1 MQQRLTVA
9 QVLARFDREVGL
21 EVTPRARASGRT
33 DATGG
38 GVLPETAELRATTS
52 RSTAGRSET
61 QVVATP
67 ESRVTAT
74 RMPVAAPVAARS
86 AGSQSH
92 AYPAA
97 VLAPAGDPAA
107 RAALLAEIEARHAAT
122 CPHCTTATG
131 HTRLVFGEG
140 AASAE
145 LMFVGE
151 APGESE
157 DRTGRPFVGA
167 AGEKLDEMIR
177 AMGLRRE
184 DVYVANVLKSRP
196 PANRTPM
203 SDEVAAC
210 GPFLAEQILAV
221 RPRAIVTLGGPATKF
236 VCGVDAGISRLRGTW
251 QAWTPPAG
259 ASCEPIPVMPTYH
272 PAYVLRTYTKQVR
285 AEVWSDL
292 RAALAKI
299 GRRPPERATAAE
311 A

>member
-21 EVTPRARASGRT
+21 EVTPRARAAAGT
-33 DATGG
+33 NAFDA
-38 GVLPETAELRATTS
+38 GVAPEAAGLRAPTARSSMGGTGTGVAAAPDS
-52 RSTAGRSET
+52 RPAPTRVP
-61 QVVATP
+61 VVAP
-67 ESRVTAT
+67 VVARPSAT
-74 RMPVAAPVAARS
+74 HA
-86 AGSQSH
+86 H

-97 VLAPAGDPAA
+97 VLGPAGDSSA

-131 HTRLVFGEG
+131 HTQLVFGEG

-145 LMFVGE
+145 LMFIGE
-151 APGESE
+151 APGEAE

-196 PANRTPM
+196 PDNRTPM
-203 SDEVAAC
+203 PDEVAGC
-210 GPFLAEQILAV
+210 GPFLVEQILAV

-236 VCGVDAGISRLRGTW
+236 VCGVETGISRLRGTW
-251 QAWTPPAG
+251 QTWTPPAG

-299 GRRPPERATAAE
+299 GRRPPERATAVE

>member
-1 MQQRLTVA
+1 MQERLTVA

-21 EVTPRARASGRT
+21 EVTPRA
-33 DATGG
+33 
-38 GVLPETAELRATTS
+38 
-52 RSTAGRSET
+52 
-61 QVVATP
+61 
-67 ESRVTAT
+67 
-74 RMPVAAPVAARS
+74 AAPVRTPSEERPVTEIAVREERVRASPDGPRVVAAAPVS
-86 AGSQSH
+86 ARAAVRTDH
-92 AYPAA
+92 AYPPEA
-97 VLAPAGDPAA
+97 LAPAGDAVA
-107 RAALLAEIEARHAAT
+107 RAARLAEIEARHAAS
-122 CPHCTTATG
+122 CPHCTAATG

-140 AASAE
+140 APDAE

-157 DRTGRPFVGA
+157 DRVGRPFVGP

-196 PANRTPM
+196 PDNRTPM
-203 SDEVAAC
+203 PDEVAAC

-236 VCGVDAGISRLRGTW
+236 VCSVDVGISRLRGTW
-251 QAWTPPAG
+251 QSWQPPAG
-259 ASCEPIPVMPTYH
+259 ANCEPIPVMPTYH

-299 GRRPPERATAAE
+299 GRRPPERAAATE
-311 A
+311 S